1 MNSALH
7 AFLTPGKNS
16 TISNII
22 GWFDDEIKALPATI
36 VKVNKNF
43 VCYAIVGVLRMLYDS
58 SSEYLE
64 GLQSVMASWDA
75 STLEDLLPELS
86 KLIGRIV
93 KTWWAEPG
101 LPEAVSGLHRE
112 LEVSIFSTSCDA
124 LAFYVDARL
133 TYAFLGS

>member
-93 KTWWAEPG
+93 KHMVGRAWPTRGCEWSTKGAGGEHF
-101 LPEAVSGLHRE
+101 LHILRCFGI
-112 LEVSIFSTSCDA
+112 LC
-124 LAFYVDARL
+124 
-133 TYAFLGS
+133 